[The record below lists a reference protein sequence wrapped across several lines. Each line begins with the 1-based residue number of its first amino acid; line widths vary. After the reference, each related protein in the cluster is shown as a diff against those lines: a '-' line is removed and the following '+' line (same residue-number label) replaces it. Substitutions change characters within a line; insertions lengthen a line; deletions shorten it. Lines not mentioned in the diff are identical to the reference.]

1 MAVAGVQPLAALSRQ
16 GAKGV
21 RDAASDSRI
30 AQGSS
35 AVTKAARHKA
45 RLAAVILALAASG
58 TSVFSQQGVTGDDP
72 FIRVTQELWSFI
84 KGKCALPAGGG
95 YQIAILGVPPDDV
108 RFTNDQ
114 KDFLAQK
121 INAAASLVLRNEPQA
136 KSVVSVREVA
146 EMIAIMG
153 AGQSRTAVDELI
165 RKAENY
171 NVAINI
177 LGGKVAHRGFRIA
190 LKAVGRNGVDC
201 AEQTSAVD
209 LPSDAFP
216 ENIIG
221 ADELLSRA
229 AQHVLERSRDRRE
242 QTVALRSRLVDGSP
256 APDIWNESLA
266 RSFNRSVPMA
276 RSRLPSRSL
285 ESTELRAEAMKQ
297 EPPTDRWRTDIV
309 LDRSVRVGTRLEV
322 EVRPP
327 QGAGQDSTAFDGL
340 VDPDSLPPLPVERA
354 PQPGLVAAAPPQ
366 AVTPPADPQPS
377 APRPVVT
384 PAAPMPA
391 PAPAVPLAVAPPA
404 AADTAPAP
412 TPAPTLAPTPAP
424 TPAPAPA
431 PLPAAVPPVAARSP
445 EPAPARA
452 SAPPAKSAPQ
462 KRLAQ
467 PMPLS
472 QTPQRFAVSLDA
484 ADKRQEFTFSTIR
497 STLVEIDITEVS
509 GKDAPILGMINSNGR
524 LVSPV
529 GQPGKARPH
538 LRRWRLPA
546 GSYTLW
552 LEHRGAEA
560 VEVTMRSRAAF
571 DSLVPEPLGQI
582 VRVAGDWVVG
592 VREQGSGE
600 KVCYAFTSALETQPA
615 NWRVLAPFLLFQIT
629 PASDA
634 VQHRFDGAEDWSHP
648 ERVVAEV
655 TGLNR
660 RERLP
665 LRLEEGVFR
674 ALEPCRGQQGQCL
687 SEAALYG
694 MTTGNMITMLG
705 ATKTG
710 SQGVV
715 QYSLKGYQAA
725 MYSMASLCSRG
736 DFADRLVVRR

>member
-1 MAVAGVQPLAALSRQ
+1 MGARQRAWLAAGIIALAVAATPAMP
-16 GAKGV
+16 
-21 RDAASDSRI
+21 
-30 AQGSS
+30 
-35 AVTKAARHKA
+35 
-45 RLAAVILALAASG
+45 
-58 TSVFSQQGVTGDDP
+58 QQGVTGEDP
-72 FIRVTQELWSFI
+72 FIRVTQELWGFI
-84 KGKCALPAGGG
+84 KGKCALPEGGG
-95 YQIAILGVPPDDV
+95 YQLAILGVPPDDV

-146 EMIAIMG
+146 ELIAIMG
-153 AGQSRTAVDELI
+153 TGQSRTAVDELI

-171 NVAINI
+171 NVAISI
-177 LGGKVAHRGFRIA
+177 IGGKVAHRGFRIA

-201 AEQTSAVD
+201 SEQTSAVD
-209 LPSDAFP
+209 LPPDAFP

-242 QTVALRSRLVDGSP
+242 QTVSLRSRLVDGTP

-285 ESTELRAEAMKQ
+285 EATELRAEPMRQ

-340 VDPDSLPPLPVERA
+340 VDPDSLPPLPVERM
-354 PQPGLVAAAPPQ
+354 PQPASVAAAPPLV
-366 AVTPPADPQPS
+366 AALPVVAPPAL
-377 APRPVVT
+377 PV
-384 PAAPMPA
+384 P
-391 PAPAVPLAVAPPA
+391 APPA
-404 AADTAPAP
+404 AAAPVAPVAPVAPPLAPGPAPAAAVATAPPEPVRAAPVPAVAPAP
-412 TPAPTLAPTPAP
+412 DPVRIPTPVPAAPVVTPSPELAPP
-424 TPAPAPA
+424 
-431 PLPAAVPPVAARSP
+431 
-445 EPAPARA
+445 RA
-452 SAPPAKSAPQ
+452 SMPPAKVAPQ
-462 KRLAQ
+462 RRLAQ

-472 QTPQRFAVSLDA
+472 QTPQRFRVSLDS
-484 ADKRQEFTFSTIR
+484 ADKRQEFSFATIR
-497 STLVEIDITEVS
+497 STLVEIDITDIS
-509 GKDAPILGMINSNGR
+509 GDQAPIIGMINSNGR
-524 LVSPV
+524 LLAAV

-592 VREQGSGE
+592 VREQTNGE
-600 KVCYAFTSALETQPA
+600 KVCYAFTPALDTQPA
-615 NWRVLAPFLLFQIT
+615 NWRVLSPFLLFQIT

-648 ERVVAEV
+648 ERVIAEV

-674 ALEPCRGQQGQCL
+674 ALEPCRGQRGQCL

-715 QYSLKGYQAA
+715 HYSLKGYQAA
-725 MYSMASLCSRG
+725 MYSMASLCGRS

>member
-1 MAVAGVQPLAALSRQ
+1 MCLKKAAPALAGSGMDRREAGR
-16 GAKGV
+16 GT
-21 RDAASDSRI
+21 
-30 AQGSS
+30 
-35 AVTKAARHKA
+35 AVTKGKKGKARHKA
-45 RLAAVILALAASG
+45 RLAAGLLALVACAAPAIA
-58 TSVFSQQGVTGDDP
+58 QQGVNTEDP
-72 FIRVTQELWSFI
+72 FMRVTQEIWSFI
-84 KGKCALPAGGG
+84 KGKCLLPAGGG
-95 YQIAILGVPPDDV
+95 YQLAILGVPPDDV

-121 INAAASLVLRNEPQA
+121 INAAASLVLRDEPQA

-153 AGQSRTAVDELI
+153 TGQSRAAVDELI

-177 LGGKVAHRGFRIA
+177 IGGKVAHRGFRIA

-209 LPSDAFP
+209 LPPDAFP

-242 QTVALRSRLVDGSP
+242 LSVALRSRLVDGSP

-285 ESTELRAEAMKQ
+285 EATELRAEPMRQ
-297 EPPTDRWRTDIV
+297 EPPADRWRTDIV

-340 VDPDSLPPLPVERA
+340 VDPDSLPPLPVERI
-354 PQPGLVAAAPPQ
+354 PQAAMVAAAPPLV
-366 AVTPPADPQPS
+366 AA
-377 APRPVVT
+377 
-384 PAAPMPA
+384 PAAPP
-391 PAPAVPLAVAPPA
+391 PVVSQPA
-404 AADTAPAP
+404 A
-412 TPAPTLAPTPAP
+412 TPA
-424 TPAPAPA
+424 APAPA
-431 PLPAAVPPVAARSP
+431 PVAVVPPVPLAPPQSSATPVPPVAAP
-445 EPAPARA
+445 VPAPPTVAPSPTPVPVRA
-452 SAPPAKSAPQ
+452 SAPPAKPAPQ

-472 QTPQRFAVSLDA
+472 QTPQRFRVSLDG
-484 ADKRQEFTFSTIR
+484 ADKRQEFSFSTLR
-497 STLVEIDITEVS
+497 STLVEIDVTEVT
-509 GKDAPILGMINSNGR
+509 GGQAPILGMINSNGR

-538 LRRWRLPA
+538 LRRWRLAA

-560 VEVTMRSRAAF
+560 AEVTMRSRAAF

-592 VREQGSGE
+592 VREQGNGE
-600 KVCYAFTSALETQPA
+600 KVCYAFTPALDTQPA
-615 NWRVLAPFLLFQIT
+615 NWRVLSPFLLFQIT

-648 ERVVAEV
+648 ERVIAEV

-715 QYSLKGYQAA
+715 HYSLKGYQAA
-725 MYSMASLCSRG
+725 MYSMASLCSRS